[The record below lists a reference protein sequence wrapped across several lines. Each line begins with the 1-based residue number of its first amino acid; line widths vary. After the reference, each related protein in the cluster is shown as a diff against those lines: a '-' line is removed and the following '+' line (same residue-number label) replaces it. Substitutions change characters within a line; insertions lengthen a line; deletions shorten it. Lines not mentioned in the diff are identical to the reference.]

1 MPALQD
7 NLLLQNL
14 IRNHP
19 DHIYFKDSESKFLR
33 ISPSMAKWLR
43 LSSPE
48 EAIGKTDFDYFT
60 DEHAAIAFEEEKKII
75 RTGESL
81 VGIEEKETWPDGTY
95 SWVTTTKLPLRD
107 GDGKIIGTFG
117 ISRDITVSKQAEQ
130 ALADARE
137 AADNANRAKSEFL
150 ANMSHEIRTPM
161 NGVIGM
167 TGLLMDTPLNEDQ
180 KSFVKVIR
188 QSGDNLL
195 TIINE
200 ILDFSKIESGM
211 IELEHLA
218 FDLIHCVEDAL
229 DIFRVQSA
237 EKNIDLAYLYD
248 SNASG
253 TIVSDP
259 TRLRQVLINLVGNGL
274 KFTQQGEVVV
284 EVSTEP
290 APQGVVHIDNE
301 YLRHLDEKTFEG
313 EEWIILKFQVRDTG
327 PGIPADRI
335 ERLFKPFS
343 QADSSITRCHGGTG
357 LGLAIAKRVV
367 EAMGGKIWVESI
379 PSKGTSFFFTV
390 FAKTTNSRHR
400 VNFMTSSSLLES
412 RHVLIVDDAEINR
425 RILYLQAERWGMI
438 PHHFEKPAD
447 ALTWLKE
454 NPPLDMAVLDLQMP
468 NFDGCRLAREIR
480 ALDGYKQLPLILLSS
495 SLTPKSTA
503 PDATDDFA
511 LRLMKPVK
519 QAQLFDA
526 FSSVLGNIKT
536 TTKSLRQ
543 TKVFD
548 STMAAHLPRQ
558 ILLVEDNHI
567 NQKVFEAI
575 LQKFG
580 YGADWIT
587 DGKYVMDAVEGRKYD
602 LVFMDIQMPEVDGL
616 TAIRQIC
623 RSFAPHERPY
633 LVALTANALKEDCQR
648 CLAAGAN
655 EYLTKPIRG
664 EEIKAAI
671 QNSLMRF
678 PLQRT
683 ADV

>member
-1 MPALQD
+1 MQD

-43 LSSPE
+43 LESPE
-48 EAIGKTDFDYFT
+48 DAIGKTDFDYFT
-60 DEHAAIAFEEEKKII
+60 DEHATIAFEEEKRII
-75 RTGESL
+75 RTGEPL
-81 VGIEEKETWPDGTY
+81 VGIEEKETWPDGTF

-107 GDGKIIGTFG
+107 GEGKIIGTFG

-200 ILDFSKIESGM
+200 ILDFSKIESGS

-218 FDLIHCVEDAL
+218 FDLIHCVEDVL

-248 SNASG
+248 SDASG

-274 KFTQQGEVVV
+274 KFTKQGEVVV
-284 EVSTEP
+284 EVSTER
-290 APQGVVHIDNE
+290 APKGVAHIDNE

-313 EEWIILKFQVRDTG
+313 EEWIVLKFQVRDTG
-327 PGIPADRI
+327 PGIPPDRI

-367 EAMGGKIWVESI
+367 EAMGGKIWVESV

-390 FAKTTNSRHR
+390 FAKATNSRQR
-400 VNFMTSSSLLES
+400 VNFLTSCSLLEG

-438 PHHFEKPAD
+438 PHHFEKPTE
-447 ALTWLKE
+447 ALAWLKE
-454 NPPLDMAVLDLQMP
+454 KPPLDMAVLDLQMP
-468 NFDGCRLAREIR
+468 NFDGCRLAGEIR
-480 ALDGYKQLPLILLSS
+480 ALDGFKQLPLILLSS

-503 PDATDDFA
+503 PSTMDEFA

-548 STMAAHLPRQ
+548 SAMATHLPRQ

-580 YGADWIT
+580 YTADWIT
-587 DGKYVMDAVEGRKYD
+587 DGKHVMDALEGRKYD

-616 TAIRQIC
+616 TATRQIC
-623 RSFAPHERPY
+623 RRFAPNERPY
-633 LVALTANALKEDCQR
+633 IVALTANALKEDAQR

-678 PLQRT
+678 PLRRT
-683 ADV
+683 PEV